1 MGAPNMSVR
10 WDAVVKKSRFPSS
23 GRVPDATAT
32 APKAAE
38 AGAPVEVQVWLFG
51 KLAGPEARNPM
62 ILQFGSGCALRE
74 VIGELGRRIGPDF
87 LRKIVSDSGELFNV
101 CRVFLDG
108 DLVKDV
114 ATPICS
120 GGAPASVEIILLQ
133 EIEGG

>member
-1 MGAPNMSVR
+1 MNVR
-10 WDAVVKKSRFPSS
+10 WDAVAKGNAFWSSRE
-23 GRVPDATAT
+23 VPEKPASTGQSAG
-32 APKAAE
+32 P
-38 AGAPVEVQVWLFG
+38 GAPVEVQVWLFG